1 MGWFIAEILEF
12 RIEISRSERHQ
23 TNSSEL
29 QHAEWKKEFNEH
41 EDAFSASISGI
52 QNSYGPIDGM

>member
-23 TNSSEL
+23 TNSLEL
-29 QHAEWKKEFNEH
+29 QRITQNEKKNLFENKMLR
-41 EDAFSASISGI
+41 
-52 QNSYGPIDGM
+52 NVVTIDS